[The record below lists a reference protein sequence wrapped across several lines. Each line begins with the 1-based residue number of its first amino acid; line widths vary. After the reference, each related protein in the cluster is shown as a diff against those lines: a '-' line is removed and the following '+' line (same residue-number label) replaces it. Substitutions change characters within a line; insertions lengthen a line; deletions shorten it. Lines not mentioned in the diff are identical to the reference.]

1 LPAVLSSTAA
11 TIGQFIT
18 VVLIFVFVLVLTVF
32 VTRWI
37 ATYQRDKLPGGNITI
52 IETKRI
58 AQNKIV
64 EILRIGDRYFAVALG
79 KDEVTLI
86 SEISPDSIKM
96 PEAGDNSFSFKEIL
110 GKMKDMG

>member
-1 LPAVLSSTAA
+1 MPAVLSSTAA
-11 TIGQFIT
+11 MIGQFVT
-18 VVLIFVFVLVLTVF
+18 VVLIFVFVLVVTAF

-37 ATYQRDKLPGGNITI
+37 ANYQRDKLPGSNIEV
-52 IETKRI
+52 IETKRV

-86 SEISPDSIKM
+86 SEISPDSVKH
-96 PEAGDNSFSFKEIL
+96 PEAGERTVSFKEL
-110 GKMKDMG
+110 FGKMKDMG

>member
-1 LPAVLSSTAA
+1 MPACLTSTAA
-11 TIGQFIT
+11 TIGQFVT
-18 VVLIFVFVLVLTVF
+18 VVLIFVFVLVLTAG

-37 ATYQRDKLPGGNITI
+37 ANYQRDKLPGGNITI

-86 SEISPDSIKM
+86 SELSPDSIKF
-96 PEAGDNSFSFKEIL
+96 PETGEKSISFKEIL

>member
-1 LPAVLSSTAA
+1 MPAVLSSTAA
-11 TIGQFIT
+11 MIGQFIT
-18 VVLIFVFVLVLTVF
+18 VVLIFAFVLVLTAF

-37 ATYQRDKLPGGNITI
+37 ANYQKDRFPGSNVEI

-58 AQNKIV
+58 AQNKLV

-86 SEISPDSIKM
+86 SEISPDSVKV
-96 PEAGDNSFSFKEIL
+96 PEAGGNSRSFKEII